1 MRIFKHYRFLV
12 GRKLEFKDLFA
23 SVDAFLKDQGLHYDT
38 MGYYLEALGDRC
50 QKLVQKMPQFAPME
64 VIEGLY
70 STSSRLT
77 NLLEDN
83 HCDEASIRFV
93 GSKIPRPYNFGDT
106 FFYYRDI
113 DFFGKKPSSC
123 VAVEEEKHK
132 YVKVFGSYIQLYR
145 GFEGPQSTAMVM
157 CIEVTDDTSVRA
169 ADEYADALAIC
180 LGNIKYISNSCVY
193 SDSAELAELI
203 QLKEVTLPLVKA
215 ACNDL
220 HDRADQVREDMLR
233 QFPNVEYKQ
242 YNSRTV
248 LQRIGKKYG
257 FDQEHNIPGWETYF
271 YKKVRGGI
279 YLSVQMIRGSGMEM
293 GLVLSGPSFSY
304 GIVDLSGHPENTAEA
319 SFFADQMFRIVEH
332 FEKEYMDAIL
342 SIYPQYPQWYPFFE
356 EE

>member
-1 MRIFKHYRFLV
+1 MRIFKRYRFLA

-23 SVDAFLKDQGLHYDT
+23 SVDAFLKDQGLHYDS

-50 QKLVQKMPQFAPME
+50 QKLVQKMPQFAPIE
-64 VIEGLY
+64 VLEGPY
-70 STSSRLT
+70 STSFRLT
-77 NLLEDN
+77 NLLIDN

-106 FFYYRDI
+106 LFYYRDI

-123 VAVEEEKHK
+123 IAVEEEKHK

-145 GFEGPQSTAMVM
+145 GFEGPQSTAVVM
-157 CIEVTDDTSVRA
+157 CIEVTDEISLQRA
-169 ADEYADALAIC
+169 DDYATDLAVC
-180 LGNIKYISNSCVY
+180 LGNIQYTSHSCVY
-193 SDSAELAELI
+193 LDSSEQADFIRIKAAA
-203 QLKEVTLPLVKA
+203 QPLVKVA
-215 ACNDL
+215 RDDL
-220 HDRADQVREDMLR
+220 NDRAEQVREDMLR

-242 YNSRTV
+242 YNSRAV

-257 FDQEHNIPGWETYF
+257 FDQVHSIPGWETYF

-293 GLVLSGPSFSY
+293 GLVLSGPSFSH

-319 SFFADQMFRIVEH
+319 SFFADKMFRIVEH